1 MVKSLHVMNQ
11 ALRHAPGHQSLLR
24 DAYSM
29 HSLQYV
35 EQTVRAFSDQLS
47 NDPGSAWSIL
57 HPLLS
62 PPAIRPRVA
71 GNTPHERIAA
81 FHAHFSNLFAPP
93 PPAPPLPAAQLPRG
107 INFRTGSFSEKECV
121 QEAVT
126 ALGNGKSSGL
136 DSIPNEVL

>member
-1 MVKSLHVMNQ
+1 MTKLAKNFGTAVKQLPPKASAPISKSWDSDMVKSLHVMNQ

-81 FHAHFSNLFAPP
+81 FHAHFSSLFAPP
-93 PPAPPLPAAQLPRG
+93 PPAPPLPAVQ
-107 INFRTGSFSEKECV
+107 FRER
-121 QEAVT
+121 
-126 ALGNGKSSGL
+126 
-136 DSIPNEVL
+136 